1 MVTSEATLKHDW
13 QSVTVEI
20 ESYRNVI
27 RRPRGEKKKITS
39 DSLHLFE
46 VVKINALV
54 KLQMPCC
61 SE

>member
-27 RRPRGEKKKITS
+27 RRPRGEKKN
-39 DSLHLFE
+39 HL
-46 VVKINALV
+46 
-54 KLQMPCC
+54 
-61 SE
+61 